1 MNSIILKKTSV
12 SLGCL
17 LLVTISWGQSISNSS
32 LSCLN
37 KTDAE
42 KILGQPATLTENTI
56 EEKDDAVKYRCT
68 YTATKNEA
76 ATGKTGNLYY
86 MFEKYTNETSAKIVY
101 AGIVAQNSNMPNFKT
116 LNSIGDE
123 ALRHTDN
130 ENFDMI
136 IVRKGDMILRLK
148 VNKLTA
154 FTSVTDLQTVAKKL
168 AAKL

>member
-1 MNSIILKKTSV
+1 MKKILISLTCLFLAIIS
-12 SLGCL
+12 C
-17 LLVTISWGQSISNSS
+17 GQSANNLS

-42 KILGQPATLTENTI
+42 KILGQAVTLTETTT
-56 EEKDDAVKYRCT
+56 EEKDNAIKYRCT
-68 YTATKNEA
+68 YTATKKEA

-86 MFEKYTNETSAKIVY
+86 MFEKYNDEASAKLVY
-101 AGIVAQNSNMPNFKT
+101 AGIVAQNNNMPNFKT
-116 LNSIGDE
+116 LTGIGDE

-136 IVRKGDMILRLK
+136 IVRKGNKLLRLK

-154 FTSVTDLQTVAKKL
+154 LTSIKNLQVIAEKITAEL
-168 AAKL
+168 